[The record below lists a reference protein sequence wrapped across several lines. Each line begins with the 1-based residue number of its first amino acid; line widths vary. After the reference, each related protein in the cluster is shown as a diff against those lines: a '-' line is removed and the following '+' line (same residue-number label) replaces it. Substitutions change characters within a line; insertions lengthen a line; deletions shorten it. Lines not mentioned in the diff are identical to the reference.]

1 MHSKG
6 KVVKFVCCDDNNN
19 QSNIFMKIKALFF
32 NILAMSMMLVGCAKE
47 QTEDTGKASM
57 ALDPTELNFDAAAS
71 SKTVKVTCNRDWKVA
86 EADVPEWVSLT
97 VDGKD
102 IKGVSQKASSN
113 PVVTVA
119 VLENTGY
126 ERACNIKFNGGTLAT
141 KTLTVKQAGNASYK
155 TIAEVRT
162 LNPDKSAKVNAPD
175 GTVIKGVVISNAA
188 LNNFNSKKLLYVQDA
203 TAGICINCAAEH
215 SFAFGDEVVVDLS
228 GVSLEYY
235 NNLFQANGEA
245 LDKISV
251 LSSGNTPEPV
261 QVSVADFLAGKY
273 ESRYVELNE
282 DVQVVDDDLSKN
294 WGNKDSHTSI
304 NMETKSGSN
313 FIVQS
318 SKYSSF
324 KDTKVSQGS
333 GKIKGIA
340 IVYNGQIQI
349 AFAQLSDFA
358 GLTGERFAVVRPKL
372 ETEKIS
378 EVIAATDNTEV
389 TLKNVTV
396 VAACITTIDKVD
408 MDTFMVEDA
417 EHAKLLV
424 FGATLGTIGEGAI
437 TVGDVVTVKGTRSTY
452 SETPQLANPT
462 VTKTGTSSVSYPSA
476 KDISSELDTSKP
488 KVGDYVK
495 FTGKLSI
502 SGNYYNVSVDGATK
516 VKGSFN
522 KPKFIDVTS
531 FSDVPNVT
539 YTGYYL
545 YHTNNDQYLY
555 IIVTEV
561 KASDDPYLNV
571 SPETI
576 NVKASDTSAQFT
588 VSSNIESWTC
598 SVDNGASVDKS
609 SGSKNQTVTVTFEAN
624 TDTENAKTYTV
635 TVKGGDITKT
645 VTINQGSASSG
656 EELVIEALFSEK
668 KDYGLPVGKANIEK
682 GAKTFTLDGYEF
694 IASGDGTNGFYYHTD
709 GYLLF
714 GKQGAYVQTPAIP
727 GYKLSEITILTR
739 KGASTAVKVGV
750 FDASGSTEIVAPVV
764 LSEQPKEY
772 SFTIANPTVETA
784 YRLQVASAH
793 NAQAQTLKFVFVK

>member
-1 MHSKG
+1 
-6 KVVKFVCCDDNNN
+6 
-19 QSNIFMKIKALFF
+19 MKIKSLLLSV
-32 NILAMSMMLVGCAKE
+32 LAMSMMLVGCSKE
-47 QTEDTGKASM
+47 DDPGTGKASM
-57 ALDPTELNFDAAAS
+57 TLNPAELNFDAAAS
-71 SKTVKVTCNRDWKVA
+71 SKTVQVTCNRDWKVA
-86 EADVPEWVSLT
+86 ETDVPEWVSLT

-126 ERACNIKFNGGTLAT
+126 ERACNIKFNGGSLAS
-141 KTLTVKQAGNASYK
+141 KTLTIKQSGNASYT
-155 TIAEVRT
+155 TIAEVRA

-175 GTVIKGVVISNAA
+175 GTIVKGIVISNAK
-188 LNNFNSKKLLYVQDA
+188 LNNFTSPSLLYVQDA
-203 TAGICINCAAEH
+203 TAGICIKCSADH

-235 NNLFQANGEA
+235 FNLFQANGEA

-282 DVQVVDDDLSKN
+282 DVQVVEADLSKN
-294 WGNKDSHTSI
+294 WVVGGNHTGI
-304 NMETKSGSN
+304 KMETKSGSN

-324 KDTKVSQGS
+324 KDTKVAQGS

-340 IVYNGQIQI
+340 TVYKTDIQI
-349 AFAQLSDFA
+349 AFAQESDFA
-358 GLTGERFAVVRPKL
+358 GLTGERFTIEVPKL

-378 EVIAATDNTEV
+378 EVIAAADNTEV

-396 VAACITTIDKVD
+396 VAASITKVND
-408 MDTFMVEDA
+408 PNGKDTFMVEDA

-424 FGATLGTIGEGAI
+424 FEAALGTIGEGAI

-452 SETPQLANPT
+452 PETPQLANPT
-462 VTKTGTSSVSYPSA
+462 VTKTGTSSISYPSA

-522 KPKFIDVTS
+522 EPKFIDVTS
-531 FSDVPNVT
+531 YKDVPNVT

-561 KASDDPYLNV
+561 KASDAPYLSV

-609 SGSKNQTVTVTFEAN
+609 SGSKNQTVKVEFAAN

-656 EELVIEALFSEK
+656 EELVIDVNFNEK

-682 GAKTFTLDGYEF
+682 NSKTFTVDGYEF
-694 IASGDGTNGFYYHTD
+694 VASGDGSNGFYYNTD

-714 GKQGAYVQTPAIP
+714 GKKGAYIQTPAIE
-727 GYKLSEITILTR
+727 GYKLSEITILTG
-739 KGASTAVKVGV
+739 KGASTNVMVGV
-750 FDASGSTEIVAPVV
+750 FDTAGNQVVAPIK
-764 LSEQPKEY
+764 LETQNAEFK
-772 SFTIANPTVETA
+772 FTLTTPSANTA
-784 YRLQVASAH
+784 YRLQVDSAH

>member
-1 MHSKG
+1 
-6 KVVKFVCCDDNNN
+6 
-19 QSNIFMKIKALFF
+19 
-32 NILAMSMMLVGCAKE
+32 MSLMLVGCAKE

-57 ALDPTELNFDAAAS
+57 ELNPTELNFDAAAS

-113 PVVTVA
+113 PVVAVT

-141 KTLTVKQAGNASYK
+141 KTLTVKQAGNASYT
-155 TIAEVRT
+155 TIAEVRA
-162 LNPDKSAKVNAPD
+162 LNPDKSAKVNAPE
-175 GTVIKGVVISNAA
+175 GTIVKGIVISNAT
-188 LNNFNSKKLLYVQDA
+188 LNNFNSKALVYVQDA
-203 TAGICINCAAEH
+203 TAGICIKCSANH
-215 SFAFGDEVVVDLS
+215 DFVFGDEVLVDLS

-235 NNLFQANGEA
+235 SNLFQANGVA
-245 LDKISV
+245 LDKIST
-251 LSSGNTPEPV
+251 LSSGKTPEVV

-282 DVQVVDDDLSKN
+282 DVQVVEADLSKN
-294 WGNKDSHTSI
+294 WVVGGNHTSI
-304 NMETKSGSN
+304 KMETKSGSN

-340 IVYNGQIQI
+340 TVYNDQIQI

-358 GLTGERFAVVRPKL
+358 GLTGERFAIEVPKL

-378 EVIAATDNTEV
+378 EVIAAADNTEV

-396 VAACITTIDKVD
+396 VAASVTKINDPNGK
-408 MDTFMVEDA
+408 DTFMVEDT
-417 EHAKLLV
+417 EHARLLV
-424 FGATLGTIGEGAI
+424 FEAPLGTIGEGAI
-437 TVGDVVTVKGTRSTY
+437 TVGDVVTVKGARTTY
-452 SETPQLANPT
+452 QGAAQLATPT
-462 VTKTGTSSVSYPSA
+462 VTKTGTGSVSYPSA
-476 KDISSELDTSKP
+476 KDISSEFDTSKP
-488 KVGDYVK
+488 KVGEYVK

-522 KPKFIDVTS
+522 EPKFIDVTS

-545 YHTNNDQYLY
+545 YHTSKDQYLY

-571 SPETI
+571 SPEKI
-576 NVKASDTSAQFT
+576 DVNASATSAQFN
-588 VSSNIESWTC
+588 VNSNIESWTC
-598 SVDNGASVDKS
+598 SVDNGASVNVT
-609 SGSKNQTVTVTFEAN
+609 SGSKSQPVTVTFEAN

-645 VTINQGSASSG
+645 VTITQSKNSVDKYVAIDKIADLTAGTYFMAGYLESYKNGATTIDFKPYSYHFWNGTITTGSNGDLSTMSYSFDSGVLTKNPNPTSDKMTGEAAEVTLVATGAANTYYVVCGGKYLVSTASATNRR
-656 EELVIEALFSEK
+656 LALQESPAEWVASNESDGGIVLTGNSVNIGTAGAESALIRSYK
-668 KDYGLPVGKANIEK
+668 NATSLKYGLVFFK
-682 GAKTFTLDGYEF
+682 
-694 IASGDGTNGFYYHTD
+694 
-709 GYLLF
+709 
-714 GKQGAYVQTPAIP
+714 KQ
-727 GYKLSEITILTR
+727 
-739 KGASTAVKVGV
+739 
-750 FDASGSTEIVAPVV
+750 
-764 LSEQPKEY
+764 
-772 SFTIANPTVETA
+772 
-784 YRLQVASAH
+784 
-793 NAQAQTLKFVFVK
+793 